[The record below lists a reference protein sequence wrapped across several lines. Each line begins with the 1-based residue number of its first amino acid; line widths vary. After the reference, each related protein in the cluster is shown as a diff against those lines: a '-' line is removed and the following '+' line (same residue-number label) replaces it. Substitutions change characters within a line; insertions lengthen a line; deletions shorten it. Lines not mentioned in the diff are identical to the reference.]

1 MIINIYIVSLICVVI
16 LAIISYLVIDKRYK
30 KNHGKDIPEGFDKTD
45 EITIDPID
53 GRRLRIYYNSKTGER
68 FYHEE

>member
-1 MIINIYIVSLICVVI
+1 MIIGIYVVSSIGVLIF
-16 LAIISYLVIDKRYK
+16 AIISYLIIDKRYK
-30 KNHGKDIPEGFDKTD
+30 KNHGNDIPEGFTKTD

-53 GRRLRIYYNSKTGER
+53 GKRLRVYYNSRTGER